1 MYYLFLLFYLLKYFL
16 HLTYM
21 TKVTTLAE
29 AILQKPN
36 IILQLKHDYD
46 QLLHQNQKLSKEV
59 KQLRTLLKESIA
71 REEDLDL
78 ELRVSI
84 IREEKADTKIEHLH
98 RELDKLTDLQ
108 VHHSSRRDPNYTHTT
123 FNITG

>member
-1 MYYLFLLFYLLKYFL
+1 
-16 HLTYM
+16 M
-21 TKVTTLAE
+21 TRVTTLAE

-84 IREEKADTKIEHLH
+84 IREEKAETKIEHLH
-98 RELDKLTDLQ
+98 RELDKLTNLQ

>member
-16 HLTYM
+16 HFTYM

-84 IREEKADTKIEHLH
+84 IREEKAETKIEHLH
-98 RELDKLTDLQ
+98 RELDKLTNLQ